1 LPNSGLKI
9 DMDTRLAVNPGLVL
23 RIEDDDCAL
32 LFDPDNGKVQM
43 LNSTAVAVWQLLD
56 GQRTLSQVVD
66 CLGSMYEGVDD
77 ATARQVLGLMESLAK
92 LGAVGVWEQD

>member
-1 LPNSGLKI
+1 MPNSGLKI
-9 DMDTRLAVNPGLVL
+9 DMHSCLAVNPGLVL

-56 GQRTLSQVVD
+56 GKRSLSQIID
-66 CLGSMYEGVDD
+66 CLGSTYEGIDD
-77 ATARQVLGLMESLAK
+77 STALQVLGFIKSLAE
-92 LGAVGVWEQD
+92 LGAVGELEQD

>member
-1 LPNSGLKI
+1 MPNSGLKI

-43 LNSTAVAVWQLLD
+43 LNGTAVAVWQLLD
-56 GQRTLSQVVD
+56 GKRTLGEVVD

-77 ATARQVLGLMESLAK
+77 ATARQVLGFMESLAK

>member
-1 LPNSGLKI
+1 MPNSGLKI
-9 DMDTRLAVNPGLVL
+9 DMDSCLAVNPGFVL

-56 GQRTLSQVVD
+56 GKRSLSQIID
-66 CLGSMYEGVDD
+66 CLGSTYEGIDD
-77 ATARQVLGLMESLAK
+77 STALQVLGFIKSLAN

>member
-1 LPNSGLKI
+1 MDNNKLKI
-9 DMDTRLAVNPGLVL
+9 DMESRLAVNPGLVL

-43 LNSTAVAVWQLLD
+43 LNSTAVDVWQLLD
-56 GQRTLSQVVD
+56 GKRSLSEVVD
-66 CLGSMYEGVDD
+66 CLRNKYEGIDD
-77 ATARQVLGLMESLAK
+77 STAQQVIGLMETLAI

>member
-1 LPNSGLKI
+1 MPNSRLKI
-9 DMDTRLAVNPGLVL
+9 GMDSCLSVNPALVL

-32 LFDPDNGKVQM
+32 LFDPDNGQVQM

-56 GQRTLSQVVD
+56 GKRSLGQVVD
-66 CLGSMYEGVDD
+66 CLKGMYEGIDD
-77 ATARQVLGLMESLAK
+77 MAARQVLGLMESLAK

>member
-1 LPNSGLKI
+1 MPDIDLKI
-9 DMDTRLAVNPGLVL
+9 DMDSCLAVNPGLVL

-43 LNSTAVAVWQLLD
+43 LNGTAVAVWQLLD
-56 GQRTLSQVVD
+56 GKRTLGEVVD

-77 ATARQVLGLMESLAK
+77 ATARQVLGFMESLAK

>member
-1 LPNSGLKI
+1 LPDSELKI
-9 DMDTRLAVNPGLVL
+9 DLNSCLAVNPGLVL

-43 LNSTAVAVWQLLD
+43 FNSTAVAVWQLLD
-56 GQRTLSQVVD
+56 GKRTLSQVLD
-66 CLGSMYEGVDD
+66 SLGSMYEGVDD
-77 ATARQVLGLMESLAK
+77 STAQQVIGFMENLAK

>member
-1 LPNSGLKI
+1 MPNSGLKI

-66 CLGSMYEGVDD
+66 CLGSMYEGIDD

>member
-1 LPNSGLKI
+1 MPDSGLKI
-9 DMDTRLAVNPGLVL
+9 DMDSRLAVNPGLVL

-56 GQRTLSQVVD
+56 GKRTLSQVVD
-66 CLGSMYEGVDD
+66 CLGGMFEGIDD
-77 ATARQVLGLMESLAK
+77 STARQVLGFIESLAS

>member
-1 LPNSGLKI
+1 MDNNELKI
-9 DMDTRLAVNPGLVL
+9 DMDSRLAVNPCLVL

-43 LNSTAVAVWQLLD
+43 LNSTAVDVWQLLD
-56 GQRTLSQVVD
+56 GKRSLSEVVD
-66 CLGSMYEGVDD
+66 CLRSRYEGIDD
-77 ATARQVLGLMESLAK
+77 STAQQVLGLMETLAT

>member
-1 LPNSGLKI
+1 MPNSGLKI

>member
-1 LPNSGLKI
+1 MPNSGLKI

-66 CLGSMYEGVDD
+66 CLGSMYEGIDD
-77 ATARQVLGLMESLAK
+77 ATVRQVLGLMESLAK

>member
-1 LPNSGLKI
+1 MPNSGLKI
-9 DMDTRLAVNPGLVL
+9 DMDTRLAINPGLVL

-66 CLGSMYEGVDD
+66 CLGSMYEGIDD

>member
-66 CLGSMYEGVDD
+66 CLGSMYEGIDD

>member
-1 LPNSGLKI
+1 MPDSGMKI
-9 DMDTRLAVNPGLVL
+9 DLDSCLAVNPGLVL

-56 GQRTLSQVVD
+56 GKRTLNQVVD
-66 CLGSMYEGVDD
+66 CLGSMYEGIDD
-77 ATARQVLGLMESLAK
+77 STARQVIGLMENLAK
-92 LGAVGVWEQD
+92 LGAVGVWEQV